1 MSSKTISSKELLDLL
16 KDNKVDV
23 QEEDLNRL
31 LRMFGEKDSFTI
43 SKLLSQI
50 NKLDNEQFSDYTL
63 QEALAF
69 AKMFRVP
76 YGYNYKYS

>member
-1 MSSKTISSKELLDLL
+1 
-16 KDNKVDV
+16 VDV

-43 SKLLSQI
+43 SQLLNQI
-50 NKLDNEQFSDYTL
+50 NKLDKEQYSNYTP

-69 AKMFRVP
+69 AKMFSMTSGSD
-76 YGYNYKYS
+76 Y